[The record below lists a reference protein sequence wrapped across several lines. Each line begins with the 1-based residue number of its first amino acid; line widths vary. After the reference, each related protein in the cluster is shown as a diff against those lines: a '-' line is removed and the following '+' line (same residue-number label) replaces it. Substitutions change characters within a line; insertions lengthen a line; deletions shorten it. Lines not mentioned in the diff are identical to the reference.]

1 MASHDGAAGE
11 SVDPPRCFQ
20 NGITLI
26 ISMELVEIHCNLVS
40 VLAFGIRG
48 IAVNVSGPKAATE
61 VGSEDPSK
69 VVAEIT
75 RPFME
80 VGHLHFIGAGLEN
93 EVGSFDEIVSHVD
106 WTNAEPNALFER
118 GFSGGGED
126 VVVSFAA
133 AR

>member
-1 MASHDGAAGE
+1 VASHDGAAGE
-11 SVDPPRCFQ
+11 SVDPPGCFQ
-20 NGITLI
+20 NSITLI
-26 ISMELVEIHCNLVS
+26 ISMELVEIYRNLVS
-40 VLAFGIRG
+40 VLAVRIRG

-69 VVAEIT
+69 VVAEFT

-80 VGHLHFIGAGLEN
+80 VGHLHFIGTRLEN
-93 EVGSFDEIVSHVD
+93 EVGAFDKIVRHVD
-106 WTNAEPNALFER
+106 WANAEANTMVER
-118 GFSGGGED
+118 GFAGRGED